1 MVNNRRR
8 WWIAGLL
15 SILEPGLGQ
24 IYNGQARKGLL
35 ILALPVI
42 IFTGMAFW
50 LNAEY
55 TAFVLNAC
63 FLLAFVYYFVVAIDA
78 IWVAHRLG
86 HEYKLKS
93 YNRPSVYIC
102 MFILVCVA
110 GAAFSTFVHSYF
122 IKAYKIASGSM
133 QPTLLPGDHIIAD
146 LRPWARNPHKGDII
160 VFEYP
165 KNPISIF
172 VMRVVAVGGDTFE
185 IRAKD
190 LFVNGEQSKEAF
202 IFHDDP
208 NILPARDNYGP
219 VLVPRDNY
227 LVMGDNRD
235 HCNDSRFWGFLPRSN
250 VKGTVRNIYWSWDDE
265 TGTVRWNR
273 IGMAIR

>member
-35 ILALPVI
+35 IPALPVI
-42 IFTGMAFW
+42 IFTVTAFW
-50 LNAEY
+50 LNAE
-55 TAFVLNAC
+55 NAA
-63 FLLAFVYYFVVAIDA
+63 FLLGAYFSLVFVYYFAVAIDA
-78 IWVAHRLG
+78 VWVARRLG
-86 HEYKLKS
+86 YEYQLKS

-102 MFILVCVA
+102 MFLIVYVA
-110 GAAFSTFVHSYF
+110 ITAFSTIVNSYV

-133 QPTLLPGDHIIAD
+133 QPTLLPGDRIIAD
-146 LRPWARNPHKGDII
+146 LRPWALNPHKGDVI

-165 KNPISIF
+165 KNPKSIF
-172 VMRVVAVGGDTFE
+172 VMRVVAEGGNTFE
-185 IRAKD
+185 IRAKNV
-190 LFVNGEQSKEAF
+190 FVNGEQSKETF

-208 NILPARDNYGP
+208 DMLAARDNYGP
-219 VLVPRDNY
+219 VIVARDSY
-227 LVMGDNRD
+227 FVMGDNRD

-250 VKGTVRNIYWSWDDE
+250 VKGAVRNIYWSRDDQA
-265 TGTVRWNR
+265 GTARWNR
-273 IGMAIR
+273 IGAAIR

>member
-24 IYNGQARKGLL
+24 VYNGQARKGLL

-50 LNAEY
+50 LNAEN
-55 TAFVLNAC
+55 TTFVLSAY
-63 FLLAFVYYFVVAIDA
+63 FVFVFVYYFAVAIDA
-78 IWVAHRLG
+78 VWVAHRLG
-86 HEYKLKS
+86 YEYHLKS

-102 MFILVCVA
+102 MFVLVCMA
-110 GAAFSTFVHSYF
+110 GTAFSTFVHSYF
-122 IKAYKIASGSM
+122 IRAYKIASGSM
-133 QPTLLPGDHIIAD
+133 QSTLLPGDRIIAD

-165 KNPISIF
+165 KNPKSIF
-172 VMRVVAVGGDTFE
+172 VLRVVAVGGDTFE
-185 IRAKD
+185 IRAKN
-190 LFVNGEQSKEAF
+190 LFVNGEQSKETF

-219 VLVPRDNY
+219 VIVPRDNY
-227 LVMGDNRD
+227 FVMGDNRD

-250 VKGTVRNIYWSWDDE
+250 VKGTVRGIYWSWDNAA
-265 TGTVRWNR
+265 GTVRWNR